1 MNSPEREL
9 DHLGWLMAQVEHSS
23 EKFRT
28 LDPAYADACLRLVG
42 IYRSHPVTSLRDAC
56 VGVTRMGACIDGWS
70 RRVCNHKVVSLQQ
83 RMAAQRVAEMQ

>member
-1 MNSPEREL
+1 MTAYEREL

-23 EKFRT
+23 EKFRA
-28 LDPAYADACLRLVG
+28 LDEKYAAACEQLVA
-42 IYRSHPVTSLRDAC
+42 IYRAHPVTSGRDAY

-83 RMAAQRVAEMQ
+83 RMAAQRVADGY